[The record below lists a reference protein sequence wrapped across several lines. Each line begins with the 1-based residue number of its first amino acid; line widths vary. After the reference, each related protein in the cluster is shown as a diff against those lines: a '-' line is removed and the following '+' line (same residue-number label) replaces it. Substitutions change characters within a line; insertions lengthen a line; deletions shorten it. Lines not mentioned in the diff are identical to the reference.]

1 MMNPSTIEQ
10 LKALRLVGMLE
21 AWSEQQSTSTYHD
34 LSFDERLALLVEREH
49 LRRAQQ
55 RLQRRIKQ
63 AQLTTTASLAD
74 IDFQVARGLS
84 KSKFLELAQG
94 QWLHQHLQL
103 IIVGPT
109 GSAKHFLPRSWQT
122 LFVSRAQRALLQNR
136 RLAVGIKTCQS

>member
-1 MMNPSTIEQ
+1 M
-10 LKALRLVGMLE
+10 
-21 AWSEQQSTSTYHD
+21 
-34 LSFDERLALLVEREH
+34 VEREH

-109 GSAKHFLPRSWQT
+109 GVGKTFLASV
-122 LFVSRAQRALLQNR
+122 LADAFVSRGTACATSEPQ
-136 RLAVGIKTCQS
+136 TCCWN